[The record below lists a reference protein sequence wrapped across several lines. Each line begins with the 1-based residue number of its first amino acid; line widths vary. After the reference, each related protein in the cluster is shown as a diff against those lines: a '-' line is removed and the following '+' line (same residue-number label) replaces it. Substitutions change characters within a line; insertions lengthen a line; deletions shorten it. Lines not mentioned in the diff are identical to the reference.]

1 MHSLHEIWTGIL
13 SEGHKLEQ
21 DLLNLRELVDK
32 DSERLMAN
40 PELVKPM
47 FTLMRKIRP
56 VFVAP
61 HIAAVS
67 LYADVLEV
75 LANEQAF
82 SVTPIYLAKMEA
94 TTGDFVLGLDNTP
107 QYQTEIGL
115 MRSAVTHSDVTTI
128 KAIAAREA
136 ETRVQAAATNGGT
149 IDAVGELT
157 RPTANAVVAQ
167 YFGAPGPDAAT
178 NMRWMRSI
186 FREIF
191 LNLGND
197 PNMAKDASE
206 CALGLNAS
214 LDATIAERKRQLAAG
229 EELPDDFLSRLVKL
243 QATAEPSFE
252 DSVIRRLVGG
262 TIVGTVDTNSKAAAQ
277 ALDQLL
283 IRPLSLEDA
292 RQAALADDD
301 ALFARYVFEALRFN
315 PQNPFLIRKC
325 TVDTTIAARTT
336 RETTIKAGT
345 LVLVGT
351 QSAMFDP
358 EVFPEPDAFRADRPQ
373 DKYIHFGHGI
383 HTCFGRYFAAE
394 IIPGCLKPLIK
405 QPGLRRTHGEGLK
418 YDGAFPD
425 KYDLSFDV

>member
-1 MHSLHEIWTGIL
+1 MPTLHEIWSGIL

-32 DSERLMAN
+32 DFERLMAN
-40 PELVKPM
+40 PELVKPL

-56 VFVAP
+56 IFVAP

-67 LYADVLEV
+67 LYPDVLEV
-75 LANEQAF
+75 LANEQSF
-82 SVTPIYLAKMEA
+82 SVSPIYLSKMEA

-115 MRSAVTHSDVTTI
+115 MRAVVTHGDVSAI
-128 KAIAAREA
+128 KAITCHEA
-136 ETRVQAAATNGGT
+136 ESRVQAAAAAGGS
-149 IDAVGELT
+149 IDAVAQLT
-157 RPTANAVVAQ
+157 RPIANAVVAE
-167 YFGAPGPDAAT
+167 YFGAPGPDPTT

-206 CALGLNAS
+206 CAVGLNAS
-214 LDATIAERKRQLAAG
+214 LDAIIAERKRQLAAG
-229 EELPDDFLSRLVKL
+229 EILPDDFLSRLVKL
-243 QATAEPSFE
+243 QATTEPSFE
-252 DSVIRRLVGG
+252 DSVIRRIVGG

-283 IRPLSLEDA
+283 VRPLSLEDA
-292 RQAALADDD
+292 RQAAVADDD

-325 TVDTTIAARTT
+325 TRDTTIAAGTS
-336 RETTIKAGT
+336 RETTIKAGA

-358 EVFPEPDAFRADRPQ
+358 DVFPEPDAFRADRPQ
-373 DKYIHFGHGI
+373 NLYIHFGHGI

-394 IIPGCLKPLIK
+394 IIPGCLKPLVK
-405 QPGLRRTHGEGLK
+405 MPGLRRSTGTGLK

-425 KYDLSFDV
+425 SYDLSFDV